1 MGWYLVTWIDMEW
14 HGVTWGQC
22 ELVWSGFTKIRP
34 HRVKGPRG
42 KIKLGDKIFWI
53 TWIEYQSLPR
63 TTFWNSLTGI
73 LPTYFSKCIKHKLTL
88 GIVFIFACFA
98 SFHLN
103 GAIGNTSWLVSS
115 ADLFSYNSWFIE
127 QQHLRWQTE
136 TDKFTAIY
144 TSDLYLPGLYFLWLI
159 SCLISVVYLQQ
170 NISSITT

>member
-1 MGWYLVTWIDMEW
+1 MGISVRESGEVLSNIEW
-14 HGVTWGQC
+14 HGVTFGDMGWQCQC
-22 ELVWSGFTKIRP
+22 EIVLSGFTKIRP

-73 LPTYFSKCIKHKLTL
+73 LPTYFSKCIKHELTL
-88 GIVFIFACFA
+88 GIIFIFACFA

-127 QQHLRWQTE
+127 QQHLHWQTE
-136 TDKFTAIY
+136 TEKITAIY
-144 TSDLYLPGLYFLWLI
+144 TSALYLPGLYFLRFI
-159 SCLISVVYLQQ
+159 SCLISSV
-170 NISSITT
+170 

>member
-63 TTFWNSLTGI
+63 TTFRNSLTGI

-136 TDKFTAIY
+136 TEKFTAIY
-144 TSDLYLPGLYFLWLI
+144 TSAHLPGLYFLRFI
-159 SCLISVVYLQQ
+159 SCLISSV
-170 NISSITT
+170 